1 MAPTEILDLWTL
13 MKILLVEDSRILRE
27 RLRGLISAIPLAS
40 LVAETDNADD
50 ARCLLD
56 LHQPDVAVIDLR
68 LRSGS
73 GLSLLAHARASH
85 PAMTLIVLTNLAQ
98 AEYRAKCI
106 ELGAHYFFDKSKG
119 IAAFTRLLADLSRL
133 PASASTA
140 MR

>member
-1 MAPTEILDLWTL
+1 

-27 RLRGLISAIPLAS
+27 RLRGIISVIPKAS

-50 ARCLLD
+50 ARCLLE

-73 GLSLLAHARASH
+73 GLSLLGHARAAHS
-85 PAMTLIVLTNLAQ
+85 ATTLIVLTNFAQ

-119 IAAFTRLLADLSRL
+119 IGAFTLLLADLSLRL
-133 PASASTA
+133 VERPDFCRSDAP
-140 MR
+140 